1 MTALELLDT
10 VWQRIGD
17 PNAIVRLERDSQLRT
32 GHYRIVVISG
42 NLWSAGVAEPD
53 DWNHPE
59 ALVAAVL
66 NHVVSE
72 RRTKPD

>member
-1 MTALELLDT
+1 MTALDILDT

-17 PNAIVRLERDSQLRT
+17 PSAIVRLERDSQLRT

-42 NLWSAGVAEPD
+42 NIWSAGVAEPD
-53 DWNHPE
+53 DWNHPA

-66 NHVVSE
+66 DHVASE
-72 RRTKPD
+72 RCAKPD